1 MSITNRFVAAIGL
14 VVAVAACDNSPQ
26 EQFLVAEPDSVSIE
40 PTYTGKY
47 D

>member
-1 MSITNRFVAAIGL
+1 MSTSIRFVAAIGL
-14 VVAVAACDNSPQ
+14 VVAVAACDTSPR
-26 EQFLVAEPDSVSIE
+26 EEFLVAEPEAVSIE

>member
-1 MSITNRFVAAIGL
+1 MSTSIRFVAAISL
-14 VVAVAACDNSPQ
+14 VVAVAACDTSPQ
-26 EQFLVAEPDSVSIE
+26 EEFVVAEPDSVSIE

>member
-1 MSITNRFVAAIGL
+1 MSTSNRLVAAIGL
-14 VVAVAACDNSPQ
+14 VIAVAACDGSAP
-26 EQFLVAEPDSVSIE
+26 EKYLVAEPEAVSIE